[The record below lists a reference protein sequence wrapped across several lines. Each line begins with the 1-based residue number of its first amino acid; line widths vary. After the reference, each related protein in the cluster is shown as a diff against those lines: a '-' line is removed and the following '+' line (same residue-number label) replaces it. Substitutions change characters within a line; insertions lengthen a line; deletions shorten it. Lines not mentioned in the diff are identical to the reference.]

1 MGAET
6 GAETGAESREGA
18 GTGRGDGVGT
28 GKEEAWERGQERE
41 EEGREREGI
50 GGKEWEVTGRKGAE
64 GSRKE
69 RTGRREWEGENGK
82 ERPGGREREGENGKE
97 RTGGR
102 KRTEG
107 IGREKTGRKGAGGNR
122 RKRMGGNRE
131 EGREGGSGRKPPK
144 GREIRYSVSANCK
157 RACICPRLLLSLH
170 RRPALSLP
178 AVGRGRKVRATQSTA
193 QANDLISVRV
203 WERNRKR
210 PPARA
215 SSDAGQVRVKRRG
228 KSPPRRQRCRPAVRP
243 AGCKTV
249 YTGSQG
255 LLARCRGVGCWR
267 RRVTA
272 VVDK

>member
-1 MGAET
+1 M

-18 GTGRGDGVGT
+18 GTGRGDGVGA

-50 GGKEWEVTGRKGAE
+50 GGKEWEVTGRKG
-64 GSRKE
+64 GRK
-69 RTGRREWEGENGK
+69 
-82 ERPGGREREGENGKE
+82 GGREG
-97 RTGGR
+97 
-102 KRTEG
+102 
-107 IGREKTGRKGAGGNR
+107 GRKGAGGNPR
-122 RKRMGGNRE
+122 RGEKEDTPSRHNQA
-131 EGREGGSGRKPPK
+131 
-144 GREIRYSVSANCK
+144 I
-157 RACICPRLLLSLH
+157 ACFCARLFVSLH

>member
-1 MGAET
+1 MGGNRT
-6 GAETGAESREGA
+6 EGS
-18 GTGRGDGVGT
+18 
-28 GKEEAWERGQERE
+28 
-41 EEGREREGI
+41 GREREGES
-50 GGKEWEVTGRKGAE
+50 GRERAGRREREGESGREWEVTGRKE
-64 GSRKE
+64 
-69 RTGRREWEGENGK
+69 
-82 ERPGGREREGENGKE
+82 
-97 RTGGR
+97 
-102 KRTEG
+102 
-107 IGREKTGRKGAGGNR
+107 
-122 RKRMGGNRE
+122 
-131 EGREGGSGRKPPK
+131 GSGRNPPK

-210 PPARA
+210 PPVRA
-215 SSDAGQVRVKRRG
+215 SSDAGRVRVKRRG